1 MAEESLKNKTVK
13 GTIWSGIDNVAQM
26 GVQFIVS
33 IVLARILTPDD
44 YGLLGIMMIFTS
56 VCTAL
61 INSGFTTALIRKP
74 EADDD
79 DYNTSF
85 MVNMGMSIALYALVF
100 ILSPHIADFFEREEL
115 TGLTRVISLG
125 MVIGALS
132 LVQQTR
138 LTKRIDFKTQTKI
151 TLTASIFSGIILLW
165 GYDKWIPEMHFSV
178 ISFHEL
184 FGFGWKMMVS
194 AMLDSLWKEL
204 YQVVIGRFYNPS
216 TLGQYT
222 RAKQFSILF

>member
-1 MAEESLKNKTVK
+1 MTEESLKNKTVK

-26 GVQFIVS
+26 GVQFVVS

-56 VCTAL
+56 ICTAL

-74 EADDD
+74 DASEV

-85 MVNMGMSIALYALVF
+85 IVNMGMSIILYLLIF
-100 ILSPHIADFFEREEL
+100 ILSPSISDFFCRAEL
-115 TGLTRVISLG
+115 INLTRVISLG

-151 TLTASIFSGIILLW
+151 TLTA
-165 GYDKWIPEMHFSV
+165 
-178 ISFHEL
+178 
-184 FGFGWKMMVS
+184 
-194 AMLDSLWKEL
+194 
-204 YQVVIGRFYNPS
+204 
-216 TLGQYT
+216 
-222 RAKQFSILF
+222 